1 MHFSNGYINYITK
14 LKNNITLFIRWYNVN
29 YKIIDG
35 QKFARMHREFH
46 WSIKASESYFRI
58 IILVDKIFIDL
69 FDMTFLNRL
78 EKMQISFNHLLDDE
92 QKNFI
97 RDILDEIKFKH
108 DIKIE

>member
-1 MHFSNGYINYITK
+1 
-14 LKNNITLFIRWYNVN
+14 
-29 YKIIDG
+29 
-35 QKFARMHREFH
+35 
-46 WSIKASESYFRI
+46 
-58 IILVDKIFIDL
+58 
-69 FDMTFLNRL
+69 MTFLNRL